1 MKAYFLQ
8 KNKFFTTYSPG
19 KRYFNNQLLNELEIC
34 VIVNLSQILNTA
46 YNRNGYLAVVAL
58 HTVKI
63 MLFVRVNH
71 GDRINQVSKW
81 GQKFIN
87 LKENPIKL
95 YDLLGSR

>member
-1 MKAYFLQ
+1 
-8 KNKFFTTYSPG
+8 
-19 KRYFNNQLLNELEIC
+19 
-34 VIVNLSQILNTA
+34 
-46 YNRNGYLAVVAL
+46 VVAL
-58 HTVKI
+58 QTVKI
-63 MLFVRVNH
+63 TLFVRVNH